1 MIKYI
6 LGNSCYICDNKIN
19 CNDLIC
25 DNCLNDITYIPYI
38 NFINS
43 NGNFYFNNVYTLLEY
58 NDILK
63 KIIHLYKFENIRS
76 LSKLLSELIL
86 KRYSLEFFN
95 QYDYIVPVPLHNKKF
110 KKRGFNQTLKIL
122 QEFIDED
129 KLFNAVFKI
138 KNTKQQSLTKSKLER
153 KENLENIFD
162 IEIKEIKHIKNKNIL
177 LFDDIFTTGATLNAI
192 AKPFF
197 YSMANKIDILTIGVS
212 L

>member
-6 LGNSCYICDNKIN
+6 LGSKCHICENKIN
-19 CNDLIC
+19 NNNIIC
-25 DNCLNDITYIPYI
+25 DNCLSNIVNIPYI
-38 NFINS
+38 NFIKS
-43 NGNFYFNNVYTLLEY
+43 NDNFYFNNVYTLLEY

-95 QYDYIVPVPLHNKKF
+95 QYDYIIPVPLHNKKL

-122 QEFIDED
+122 EEFIDKD
-129 KLFNAVFKI
+129 KVFNAVFKVR
-138 KNTKQQSLTKSKLER
+138 NTKQQSLTKSKLER
-153 KENLENIFD
+153 KENLKNIFE
-162 IEIKEIKHIKNKNIL
+162 IEAGKIKHIKNKNIL
-177 LFDDIFTTGATLNAI
+177 LFDDILTTGSTLNAM

-197 YSMANKIDILTIGVS
+197 YSMANKIDILTIGGS
-212 L
+212 